1 MGASKQEKLKQ
12 SYGKDKEALQDTD
25 ESNPYI
31 PPDPSL
37 PASDTIQESSTT
49 PDTSN
54 KIQSSLIGDSNL
66 DLEEGFVDGGNASEE
81 ERVMESLE
89 GILREATRIR
99 ESSRSGELSDDERR
113 KRASDAAS
121 LMMNLMSQLDTE
133 DDSGVDSS
141 DEGD

>member
-1 MGASKQEKLKQ
+1 
-12 SYGKDKEALQDTD
+12 
-25 ESNPYI
+25 
-31 PPDPSL
+31 
-37 PASDTIQESSTT
+37 
-49 PDTSN
+49 
-54 KIQSSLIGDSNL
+54 
-66 DLEEGFVDGGNASEE
+66 LEEGFVDGGNASEE

>member
-1 MGASKQEKLKQ
+1 
-12 SYGKDKEALQDTD
+12 
-25 ESNPYI
+25 
-31 PPDPSL
+31 
-37 PASDTIQESSTT
+37 
-49 PDTSN
+49 
-54 KIQSSLIGDSNL
+54 
-66 DLEEGFVDGGNASEE
+66 LEDGFVDGGNASEQ